1 MGITLVFFELKCTLQ
16 LTRIF
21 KEQFAFI
28 LMNIVQSI
36 DEFHLPKTQSQVI
49 RLQFLN
55 AILYE
60 GSNHYKYPLQGRNFC
75 HVDILDYSTQM
86 LSKLLQNH

>member
-1 MGITLVFFELKCTLQ
+1 MIT
-16 LTRIF
+16 TRAGFISY
-21 KEQFAFI
+21 ESIRLNISAFI
-28 LMNIVQSI
+28 AMNIVQSI

-49 RLQFLN
+49 RLQFLD

-60 GSNHYKYPLQGRNFC
+60 GSNRYKYLLQGRNSC
-75 HVDILDYSTQM
+75 HVDILDYSTQT